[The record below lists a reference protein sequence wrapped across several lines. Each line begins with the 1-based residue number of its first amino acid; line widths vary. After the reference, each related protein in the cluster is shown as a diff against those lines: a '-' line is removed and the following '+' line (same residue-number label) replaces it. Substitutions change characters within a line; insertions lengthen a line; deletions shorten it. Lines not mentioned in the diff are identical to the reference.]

1 MQTTVRSVRT
11 SGSLNPM
18 YGKRHGYMTKQKMS
32 DSQKKR
38 YADIRNGLQEDMLDY
53 ADTSSAARK
62 DVLLQ
67 LLDNNELKFQNVQQ
81 AVNFLASMLTEE
93 RIARVLR
100 DEINKFI
107 GEDARLV
114 STFSSSL
121 K

>member
-32 DSQKKR
+32 NSQKRRHTDIKR
-38 YADIRNGLQEDMLDY
+38 ALQEDILDY
-53 ADTSSAARK
+53 ADTSSEARK

-67 LLDNNELKFQNVQQ
+67 LLDNNELNFQSVQQ
-81 AVNFLASMLTEE
+81 AVNFLGRMLTEE
-93 RIARVLR
+93 LIARVLR

-107 GEDARLV
+107 EEDARLV
-114 STFSSSL
+114 QPFSSSL